1 MEHYG
6 RKALD
11 KFSSATLGW
20 WRNCWIH
27 QLVRQ
32 RGGERKR
39 SNHWD
44 RGALQL
50 RLGRLD
56 QARNALK
63 MNNHILRC
71 RFSFNNTWEHWRQ
84 VGALDGDWEEGR
96 LDLQAGEN
104 IVRMQTSCSSQ
115 EGWLWGV
122 RVFTSHN
129 RSVGWGQLREGT
141 GRQVSNSCPDTHQVS
156 LLPFS
161 PSAPGQPRCSWSLSV
176 PVPGARVLQRE
187 QRALGRRLQH
197 HLPLETSVLI
207 QNDILG
213 TCVIFH
219 QKTFQ

>member
-1 MEHYG
+1 MDSDCSGPLLG
-6 RKALD
+6 RGRELLIDWEAPMAST
-11 KFSSATLGW
+11 FIWSFWAQG
-20 WRNCWIH
+20 
-27 QLVRQ
+27 V
-32 RGGERKR
+32 
-39 SNHWD
+39 
-44 RGALQL
+44 

-104 IVRMQTSCSSQ
+104 IVRVQTSCSSQ

-141 GRQVSNSCPDTHQVS
+141 GRQVSNSCPDTHQV
-156 LLPFS
+156 
-161 PSAPGQPRCSWSLSV
+161 
-176 PVPGARVLQRE
+176 
-187 QRALGRRLQH
+187 
-197 HLPLETSVLI
+197 
-207 QNDILG
+207 
-213 TCVIFH
+213 
-219 QKTFQ
+219 